1 MSRDFIAQII
11 QESAGISYAKAKI
24 ATNEII
30 EAIISQLKREGE
42 FGLVGFGTFRV
53 RRTKARKGRNPATGE
68 VIKVRAGKAV
78 RFKASPTL
86 KRYI

>member
-1 MSRDFIAQII
+1 MSRDFIAQVI
-11 QESAGISYAKAKI
+11 QESMGVSYAKAKI
-24 ATNEII
+24 ATNDLI
-30 EAIISQLKREGE
+30 EAIVDQLKREGE
-42 FGLVGFGTFRV
+42 FGIVGFGTFRV

-68 VIKVRAGKAV
+68 TIKVRAGKAV